1 MKPVSFL
8 LTFLLSSTMAAPA
21 GSTYAA
27 LSARSESALLD
38 TLKRDVNLSV
48 REEAEKAVKSVKAEA
63 GAVQLTAEQEG
74 LFASLASAL
83 VNAIAPAIVD
93 AITSAIGARDLE
105 LHTRGEAAQS
115 EKSEDA
121 FLFPGLLPFPWFKP
135 SPFPK
140 PPPFTWPFAFPPSF
154 PPKTIPKVPTTPPV
168 TPPVDTAPVTD
179 AAAPANDAAAAGA
192 PVKKMGKRLSRRNQA
207 AKAKESEESFWFP
220 WTHPRPINPIPP
232 KTPAVELSIGAR
244 GEAVKSGEAVQM
256 TAAQEAWLGNVVQ
269 TITGIVVPQLVASL
283 NNILSKRD
291 LEAREEE
298 LLFPASMFTA
308 RSHFGKRDE
317 SMSRRDQAMNAMQ
330 SQEAQ
335 EAWLG
340 TIVQT
345 ITGIV
350 LPQLIASLNGVLSK

>member
-8 LTFLLSSTMAAPA
+8 LTFLLSSAMAAPT
-21 GSTYAA
+21 GSTYTA
-27 LSARSESALLD
+27 LSVRGESALLD
-38 TLKRDVNLSV
+38 TLKRDVNLSI
-48 REEAEKAVKSVKAEA
+48 REEADKAVKSVKAEA

-83 VNAIAPAIVD
+83 VNALAPAIVD

-105 LHTRGEAAQS
+105 LHTRGEAVQS

-121 FLFPGLLPFPWFKP
+121 FLFPSLSPFPWFKL

-140 PPPFTWPFAFPPSF
+140 PPPVTWPFTFPLTF
-154 PPKTIPKVPTTPPV
+154 PPKTVPKVPTTPV
-168 TPPVDTAPVTD
+168 TPPVDTAPGTD
-179 AAAPANDAAAAGA
+179 AAAPANGAATGA
-192 PVKKMGKRLSRRNQA
+192 PTKKMSKRLSRRNQA

-220 WTHPRPINPIPP
+220 WTHPRPITLIPP

-244 GEAVKSGEAVQM
+244 GEAVKVGQAVQM
-256 TAAQEAWLGNVVQ
+256 TASQEAWLGNVVQ
-269 TITGIVVPQLVASL
+269 TITGIVLPQLVASL
-283 NNILSKRD
+283 NGILSKRD
-291 LEAREEE
+291 LDAREEE

-340 TIVQT
+340 NVVQT

-350 LPQLIASLNGVLSK
+350 LPQIIASLNGVLSK